1 MDTENTS
8 DKLEGIIVPMVTP
21 LHSNG
26 ELDKKGTERLV
37 RHLIHGGV
45 HGIFILGTTGEAA
58 SLKPAIKKELIE
70 ITCKEALG
78 HPLVLVGITH
88 TALDV
93 SLKIAKTAKENGA
106 DAVVAAPPYYF
117 HLDQE
122 DLFKYYIKLA
132 DQSPLPLFLYNF
144 PIMTKSTLE
153 PETVQKLS
161 QHPNIIGIKD
171 SSGNGVYFQKLL
183 ELKKGNSEF
192 SVLIGPEEMLAQSV
206 FSGGDG
212 GVNGGAN
219 IFPSLYVRLFEAAK
233 NHDFEMV
240 NKIQPII
247 LEISKKIYGC
257 STKTS
262 SYLCGVKESLYYLGI
277 CEPHIAPPLQTVD
290 TLTKEK
296 IVQNLEKIIFKIKT
310 V

>member
-1 MDTENTS
+1 MNTENTS

-21 LHSNG
+21 LLSNG
-26 ELDKKGTERLV
+26 ELDRKGTERLI
-37 RHLIHGGV
+37 RHLTHGGI
-45 HGIFILGTTGEAA
+45 HGIFILGTTGEAS

-70 ITCKEALG
+70 ITCKETLG
-78 HPLVLVGITH
+78 QNLILVGITH

-117 HLDQE
+117 SLDQE

-132 DQSPLPLFLYNF
+132 DLSPLPLFLYNF
-144 PIMTKSTLE
+144 PIMTKNTLE
-153 PETVQKLS
+153 PETVHKLS

-183 ELKKGNSEF
+183 ALKKVKPEF

-206 FSGGDG
+206 LSGCDG
-212 GVNGGAN
+212 GVSGGAN
-219 IFPSLYVRLFEAAK
+219 IFPNFYVRLFEAAK
-233 NHDFEMV
+233 NRNFEMIS
-240 NKIQPII
+240 KIQPLI
-247 LEISKKIYGC
+247 LEISKNIYGC
-257 STKTS
+257 SPKPS

-277 CEPHIAPPLQTVD
+277 CEPHIAPPFQSVNAQA
-290 TLTKEK
+290 KET
-296 IVQNLEKIIFKIKT
+296 IIQNLEKIIFKIKT
-310 V
+310 I